1 MLIDQGTPA
10 PLRGAECGRDLD
22 FSSCVVAVRSESR
35 NKIMTEADFRGQ
47 QIEAVFENGV
57 FRPLQPVHLPER
69 HRVTLLLS
77 ESEGGVCV
85 AKDGTDTEGPGMD
98 QRVGDE
104 ALPLQHCQTIRVKFT
119 RAGDF
124 GPIPYPIEDDDALD
138 ELEQP

>member
-1 MLIDQGTPA
+1 M
-10 PLRGAECGRDLD
+10 
-22 FSSCVVAVRSESR
+22 
-35 NKIMTEADFRGQ
+35 GQ

-57 FRPLQPVHLPER
+57 FRPLQPVDLPEQ

-77 ESEGGVCV
+77 ESEGSVCV
-85 AKDGTDTEGPGMD
+85 AKDSTHAEGADMD
-98 QRVGDE
+98 QGVGDQ

-138 ELEQP
+138 ELEPPLG